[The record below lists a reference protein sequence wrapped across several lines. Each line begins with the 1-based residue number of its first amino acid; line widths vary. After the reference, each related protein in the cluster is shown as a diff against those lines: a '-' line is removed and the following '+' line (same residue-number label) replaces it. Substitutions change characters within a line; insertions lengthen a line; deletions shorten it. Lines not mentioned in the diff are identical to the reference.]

1 MVKMTMMMPT
11 WFAWLSWQYC
21 IWKTTCHARS
31 RGFLRGGAIQRGDE
45 PNKAGRGKSL
55 GGGEALVV
63 WVIKVATGGAHV
75 ECVLIAWVT
84 WGGPG
89 ACSPGKVLH
98 LSPLKWLEINVKNK
112 NGVVKLGILS
122 TSKNVAIK
130 KPVSTKRMVQQ
141 QLFSKP
147 STFFDKKIIAV
158 IDATFAVAKRK
169 PEKNSGL
176 YGIRTLD
183 LCHTGL

>member
-1 MVKMTMMMPT
+1 MLLFFFCSFPYLQISISQLHTDLKIVYLLLYNLYHV
-11 WFAWLSWQYC
+11 AWLSWQYC
-21 IWKTTCHARS
+21 IWKTICHARS
-31 RGFLRGGAIQRGDE
+31 RGFLRGGAIQRGE
-45 PNKAGRGKSL
+45 GPNKAGRGKSL
-55 GGGEALVV
+55 GGGEASVV

-98 LSPLKWLEINVKNK
+98 LSPLKWLEINIKNK

-130 KPVSTKRMVQQ
+130 KTRLHKTHDTTTTILQTFD
-141 QLFSKP
+141 LF
-147 STFFDKKIIAV
+147 
-158 IDATFAVAKRK
+158 R
-169 PEKNSGL
+169 
-176 YGIRTLD
+176 
-183 LCHTGL
+183 

>member
-21 IWKTTCHARS
+21 IWKTICHARS

-98 LSPLKWLEINVKNK
+98 LSPLKWLEINIKNK

-122 TSKNVAIK
+122 TSKKRRHK
-130 KPVSTKRMVQQ
+130 KNPSPQNAWYNNKYSPNLRPQCSTTEV
-141 QLFSKP
+141 
-147 STFFDKKIIAV
+147 
-158 IDATFAVAKRK
+158 
-169 PEKNSGL
+169 
-176 YGIRTLD
+176 
-183 LCHTGL
+183 